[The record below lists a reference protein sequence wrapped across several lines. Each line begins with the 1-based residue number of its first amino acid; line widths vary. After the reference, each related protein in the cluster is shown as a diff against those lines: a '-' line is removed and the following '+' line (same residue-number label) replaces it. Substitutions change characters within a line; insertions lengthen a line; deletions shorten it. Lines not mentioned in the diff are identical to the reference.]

1 MLLSKFQL
9 FVSAV
14 LFSLVAVP
22 AYGGEPDSNDR
33 WWQSFN
39 DPILDTLITRGLDAN
54 YDVATAVYR
63 MQAAQSQIDA
73 ARAAYWPQVGVQTG
87 YTHAR
92 SAGATSNG
100 WNTGA
105 SIQWQIDLFGRVNAQ
120 VNSARAGYRASA
132 ADTYAAQLSMAAQIA
147 QSYIDLRMA
156 QAQQQVALAH
166 ISRSDTIAQIAKT
179 RFECGLAAKI
189 DVDQALIALYSTRA
203 ALPGLNSQIHADI
216 NALAF
221 LTAST
226 PQAIKAIV
234 DPARPMPEFRALVAT
249 DVPTDL
255 LRRRPDVLAAEAAV
269 GQAAAQLGIAR
280 KDYLPTLSLNGTL
293 GWANRGSKPQFDSN
307 ALTYSIAPTLSWTVF
322 DGMARRANTAASRS
336 QLEAAV
342 SQYNRAVANAFTEAD
357 NAISTYTN
365 ALSSVIDYQLAMQSA
380 SEFLQLSLD
389 LYTQGI
395 SDFTNVA
402 NAQQSYLQYANST
415 IAAHGKALSNL
426 INLYQA
432 LGGATY

>member
-33 WWQSFN
+33 WWQSLN

-73 ARAAYWPQVGVQTG
+73 ARAAYWPQLAVQTG

-92 SAGATSNG
+92 SAGSNTNA

-105 SIQWQIDLFGRVNAQ
+105 SMQWQVDLFGRVNAQ
-120 VNSARAGYRASA
+120 VNSARAGYRASV
-132 ADTYAAQLSMAAQIA
+132 ADTYAARLSMAAQIA

-156 QAQQQVALAH
+156 QAQRQVALAH

-221 LTAST
+221 LTASMPEEIQT
-226 PQAIKAIV
+226 IV
-234 DPARPMPEFRALVAT
+234 EPFRPMPEYRTLVAT
-249 DVPTDL
+249 DVPNDL

-269 GQAAAQLGIAR
+269 SQAAAQLGIAR
-280 KDYLPTLSLNGTL
+280 KDYLPSLSLNGTL
-293 GWANRGSKPQFDSN
+293 GWTNRGSKPQFDSN
-307 ALTYSIAPTLSWTVF
+307 ALTYSVAPTLSWTVF
-322 DGMARRANTAASRS
+322 DGLARRANTAAARS

-342 SQYNRAVANAFTEAD
+342 SQYNRTVANAFTEAD

-365 ALSSVIDYQLAMQSA
+365 ALNSVIDYQLAMQSA
-380 SEFLQLSLD
+380 GEFLQLSLD
-389 LYTQGI
+389 LYTQGL

-415 IAAHGKALSNL
+415 ITAHGKALSNL